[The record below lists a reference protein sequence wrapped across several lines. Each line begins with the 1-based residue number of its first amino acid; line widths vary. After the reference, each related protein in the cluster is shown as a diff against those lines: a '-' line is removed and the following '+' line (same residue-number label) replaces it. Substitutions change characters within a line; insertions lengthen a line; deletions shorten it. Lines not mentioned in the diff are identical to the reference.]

1 VSVFL
6 SYNYRFYLFSQH
18 FILNTLERISIV
30 VVLGLFCSTFGLQ
43 KLVQHSV
50 TNQSKDA
57 VFFNQVV
64 HNPAK
69 PIVLLAASFS
79 RA

>member
-1 VSVFL
+1 MWFWACFVQHL
-6 SYNYRFYLFSQH
+6 AYRNLFS
-18 FILNTLERISIV
+18 T
-30 VVLGLFCSTFGLQ
+30 
-43 KLVQHSV
+43 V

-57 VFFNQVV
+57 VFLGNQVV

-69 PIVLLAASFS
+69 PIVLFAASFS